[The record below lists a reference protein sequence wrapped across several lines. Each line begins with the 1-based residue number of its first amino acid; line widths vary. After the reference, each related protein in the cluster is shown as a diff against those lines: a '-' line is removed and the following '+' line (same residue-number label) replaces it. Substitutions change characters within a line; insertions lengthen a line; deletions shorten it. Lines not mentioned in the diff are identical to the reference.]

1 VTATETSDDGRRVT
15 HDKVHVLQSPGD
27 HCKNGILACM
37 LQRDVDGLKRSAEF
51 VRVNERQV
59 LLAPG
64 ETATHV
70 LFPVGAVVSLA
81 AVVNG
86 SARMHMA
93 SVGCEGMVGVHV
105 FMGGASTCSC
115 AVVQRGGILIRL
127 PTLKLKSLF
136 DRGGACQ
143 NLFLRYAHSLLGEM
157 SQLAACNRFHSL
169 HQRLCRW
176 LLLNHDITPDME
188 ILQSQ
193 DSMSDA
199 LGVRREGVTAA
210 AGRLRHEGSIHYS
223 RGHITILNRAMLEAG
238 ACECYGRLRKERS
251 RLLPRNVAT

>member
-1 VTATETSDDGRRVT
+1 MSATETADAGRRLM
-15 HDKVHVLQSPGD
+15 HDKVHALQRRRTD
-27 HCKNGILACM
+27 RKNGILACM
-37 LQRDVDGLKRSAEF
+37 PQGDFDRLKHSFESVQVDEG
-51 VRVNERQV
+51 QV

-64 ETATHV
+64 ETPSHV

-86 SARMHMA
+86 SARMEMA

-115 AVVQRGGILIRL
+115 AVVKRGGTIVRI
-127 PTLKLKSLF
+127 PTLELQLLF

-143 NLFLRYAHSLLGEM
+143 NLFLRYAHSLLVEM

-176 LLLNHDITPDME
+176 LLLNHDITPTME
-188 ILQSQ
+188 ILRSQ
-193 DSMSDA
+193 DSISDA

-210 AGRLRHEGSIHYS
+210 ASRLRHEGSIRYS
-223 RGHITILNRAMLEAG
+223 RGHITILDKARLEAG
-238 ACECYGRLRKERS
+238 ACECYRRLRKERS
-251 RLLPRNVAT
+251 RLLPRQVAT